1 MENLSSQDRAK
12 LYAVFSDEAMERIAE
27 LETGLLQ
34 LERFP
39 HDNELLNTIFRAAH
53 TIKGSSGS
61 IGLGAISHCTHA
73 MEGILDRMRQNRLTP
88 EKKTITILLKAV
100 DLVKEMVASLSSG
113 NPSDFPQYGEL
124 IKAMEH
130 IQQRPQERQYKIIF
144 SPDQDLFTRGID
156 LQFIIRDLRG
166 IGEILDIKAYTDA
179 VPPLSEINPEKLYL
193 RWDILL
199 RTDRDSDV
207 IREVFEF
214 ANGEDEIT
222 IIPVEAQKSAIP
234 YLGQMLIDEG
244 VIKAEDL
251 DEALKS
257 QRRLGEILVNQGK
270 VTEKDIER
278 VIERQNDRKITS
290 FRHSVSST
298 IRVDLKKLDHL
309 VNSVGEMVIIHSMIQ
324 QILQGRGADGGVSEQ
339 LNSVFPH
346 LQRIGRDIQE
356 STMSLLM
363 LPVREIFQRF
373 TRLVRELAD
382 IKHKNVQLILSGE
395 ETQLDKGVLEKITD
409 SLIHLIRN
417 AVDHG
422 IEDPEERVSKGKP
435 PYGTISLN
443 SYQVGDSVYIEVEDD
458 GRGLN
463 KKKILERALSEGH
476 VTGMSDL
483 TDEQICNLI
492 VLPGLSTAEKITDI
506 SGRGVGMD
514 VVKKNIESLN
524 GKVQIRTKPGAG
536 TNISIKLPL
545 TLAILDGLT
554 VSIGDEVFV
563 TPVSSVVESL
573 RPGRDDVRTI
583 GEKGEVISIRGEYIP
598 LIRLYD
604 LLSIPPRKRDPW
616 EALIVVVQH
625 GKNRY
630 GIQVDGLLGQQ
641 QVVIKN
647 LGAALPKVRDVASG
661 TILGDGKVALVLD
674 VPGIIENTMTITV

>member
-1 MENLSSQDRAK
+1 
-12 LYAVFSDEAMERIAE
+12 
-27 LETGLLQ
+27 
-34 LERFP
+34 
-39 HDNELLNTIFRAAH
+39 
-53 TIKGSSGS
+53 
-61 IGLGAISHCTHA
+61 
-73 MEGILDRMRQNRLTP
+73 MEGVLDRMRRNSLTP

-100 DLVKEMVASLSSG
+100 DLLKEMLTSLSSG

-124 IKAMEH
+124 IKAMES
-130 IQQRPQERQYKIIF
+130 IKQMPQERHYKIIF

-156 LQFIIRDLRG
+156 LEFILQDLRG
-166 IGEILDIKAYTDA
+166 IGKILDIKAYTDA

-199 RTDRDSDV
+199 RTDSDPDV

-214 ANGEDEIT
+214 ANGENEIV
-222 IIPVEAQKSAIP
+222 IIPAEAQKGTIP
-234 YLGQMLIDEG
+234 YLGQMLVDEG
-244 VIKAEDL
+244 VIRAEDL
-251 DEALKS
+251 DDALRS

-270 VTEKDIER
+270 VTEKDIEQA
-278 VIERQNDRKITS
+278 IERQNERKITS
-290 FRHSVSST
+290 LRHSVSST
-298 IRVDLKKLDHL
+298 IRVNLKKLDHL

-324 QILQGRGADGGVSEQ
+324 QMLQSHGDGNEMSEQ
-339 LNSVFPH
+339 LNGVFSH
-346 LQRIGRDIQE
+346 LQRIGRDIQD
-356 STMSLLM
+356 STMALMM

-382 IKHKNVQLILSGE
+382 AKHKNVQLILSGE

-409 SLIHLIRN
+409 PLIHLIRN

-422 IEDPEERVSKGKP
+422 IEDPEERLSKGKP
-435 PYGTISLN
+435 PHGTILLS

-463 KKKILERALSEGH
+463 KEKIFERALAAGI

-483 TDEQICNLI
+483 TDEQIFNLI

-514 VVKKNIESLN
+514 VVKKNVESLN
-524 GKVQIRTKPGAG
+524 GKVQIRTKPGSG

-563 TPVSSVVESL
+563 IPVSSVVESL
-573 RPGRDDVRTI
+573 RPDRSDVRTI
-583 GEKGEVISIRGEYIP
+583 SEKGEVMAIRGEYIP

-604 LLSIPPRKRDPW
+604 VLSIPPRKRDPW
-616 EALIVVVQH
+616 EALVVVVQH
-625 GKNRY
+625 EKNRY
-630 GIQVDGLLGQQ
+630 GIQVDGLIGQQ

-661 TILGDGKVALVLD
+661 TILGDGKIALVLD
-674 VPGIIENTMTITV
+674 VPGIIANTMTITV